1 MMNMDIIISKKL
13 REKYRKE
20 FEPTVGKDY
29 LIMGREAMKKLR
41 KNISE
46 LYGKFL
52 EEEFGKWVQV
62 YMD

>member
-1 MMNMDIIISKKL
+1 MNSIISKRL
-13 REKYRKE
+13 REEYRKQ

-29 LIMGREAMKKLR
+29 LIMEREAMKKLR
-41 KNISE
+41 KNVQG
-46 LYGKFL
+46 LYENFL

>member
-1 MMNMDIIISKKL
+1 MKMNNTISKKL

-29 LIMGREAMKKLR
+29 LMIEREAMKKLR
-41 KNISE
+41 GSIPE
-46 LYGKFL
+46 LYKNFL

>member
-1 MMNMDIIISKKL
+1 MNMDIIISKKL

-20 FEPTVGKDY
+20 FEHTVGKDY
-29 LIMGREAMKKLR
+29 LIMEREAMKKLR